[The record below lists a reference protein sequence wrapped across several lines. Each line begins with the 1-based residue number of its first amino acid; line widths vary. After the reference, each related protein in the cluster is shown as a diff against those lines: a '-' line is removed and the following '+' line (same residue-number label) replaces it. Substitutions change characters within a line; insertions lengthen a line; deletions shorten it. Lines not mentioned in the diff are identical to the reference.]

1 MAGPMPPKAV
11 VLSDAKYRIANNVT
25 SYKIQDIELH
35 QKQSHLIGLA
45 CVTMKSYDGCWTCR
59 LRKKRCD
66 EIRPVCRN
74 CSTLQITCHFGH
86 EKPSWMDSGL
96 GQKEKAEEVKRE
108 VKSAAARRRGTLP
121 MNAVN
126 RQSALSTECPPFQAE
141 PTPDSSPGWT
151 STYSPPSTEPSS
163 SNAYP
168 DSWNR
173 LDGWSISNSPDG
185 KPADSELDR
194 RFMMFYFDHFFPFLF
209 PFYQPLLLEG
219 GRTWIM
225 ELVAGDQAMWHT
237 TLCLSTYFV
246 SVALDGAVSGHN
258 VCKTLAWEKL
268 LNQMGVTFLMLQR
281 NLQEVVASSI
291 TPELISKTS
300 RIMGSI
306 IQLQRFEISVGNFE
320 NCQKHLG
327 AAIMLFRQIFRTA
340 ESAINIPAFY
350 GVLSH
355 MGRPLWA
362 IMSQQ
367 SGAWNSDQAA
377 FRFYSALLIV
387 DDIIASTC
395 MGEQPKLL
403 EYHAQLL
410 TNGGSSDEKPPLNL
424 EDFVG
429 CENWVMLQIGEVA
442 ALDAW
447 KKSRKQAGKLD
458 VMELVAHAS
467 TIKQT
472 LLGNLAR
479 LDATENTPSTNGLG
493 LFTLYNDQLPPM
505 PGGCAAYVT
514 RVWAH
519 AALLYLS
526 VVVSGWQP
534 GSAAIRENVVRTL
547 ALLEQM
553 PKPELLRT
561 MVWPF
566 CMVGCLAEPGEECR
580 LRAMADAL
588 VPHRLFGA
596 ARKALEIMENVW
608 KCRDELAIDTD
619 FAAQF
624 SSALPRGHFRMP
636 CWETL
641 RRTAKKEFIYMGHK
655 QNTVVNRYCSL

>member
-1 MAGPMPPKAV
+1 
-11 VLSDAKYRIANNVT
+11 
-25 SYKIQDIELH
+25 
-35 QKQSHLIGLA
+35 
-45 CVTMKSYDGCWTCR
+45 MKSYDGCWTCR

-74 CSTLQITCHFGH
+74 CSTLQITCHFGD
-86 EKPSWMDSGL
+86 EKPAWMDNGF

-121 MNAVN
+121 MDILADKDAGLTTSGLK
-126 RQSALSTECPPFQAE
+126 RQSSSAKCSPFRAE
-141 PTPDSSPGWT
+141 PTLNSSPSWA
-151 STYSPPSTEPSS
+151 STHARPSATW
-163 SNAYP
+163 SNSHP
-168 DSWNR
+168 DSWNG
-173 LDGWSISNSPDG
+173 LNLLSISNSSDG
-185 KPADSELDR
+185 KPGDSELDR

-209 PFYQPLLLEG
+209 PFYQPPLLEG
-219 GRTWIM
+219 GRTWVM

-246 SVALDGAVSGHN
+246 SVALDGSVSGPS
-258 VCKTLAWEKL
+258 VCKSLAWEKL
-268 LNQMGVTFLMLQR
+268 LRQMGVTFMMLQR
-281 NLQEVVASSI
+281 NLQEVASSH
-291 TPELISKTS
+291 TQDLIVKTS

-320 NCQKHLG
+320 NCRKHLD
-327 AAIMLFRQIFRTA
+327 AAITLFRQIFRAA
-340 ESAINIPAFY
+340 EDACEPPTFY
-350 GVLSH
+350 GVLSR

-362 IMSQQ
+362 ITSQQ

-395 MGEQPKLL
+395 MEESPRLQ
-403 EYHAQLL
+403 EYHVRLL
-410 TNGGSSDEKPPLNL
+410 TNGGNSDEKPPLKL
-424 EDFVG
+424 EEFIG
-429 CENWVMLQIGEVA
+429 CENCVMMQIGEIA

-447 KKSRKQAGKLD
+447 KKSIKRAGKLD
-458 VMELVAHAS
+458 MMELVARAS
-467 TIKQT
+467 PIKQA
-472 LLGNLAR
+472 LLSNLAR
-479 LDATENTPSTNGLG
+479 LDTAVNTPKTNWLG

-505 PGGCAAYVT
+505 PGGCTAFVT

-553 PKPELLRT
+553 PAPELLRT

-566 CMVGCLAEPGEECR
+566 CVVGCLAEPVEECR
-580 LRAMADAL
+580 FRAMADAL

-608 KCRDELAIDTD
+608 KCRGELSIDTD
-619 FAAQF
+619 FAA
-624 SSALPRGHFRMP
+624 
-636 CWETL
+636 C
-641 RRTAKKEFIYMGHK
+641 
-655 QNTVVNRYCSL
+655 VCSLGYMSLLV